1 MNSGAKGADDADDAE
16 GAGEAAGSEGAG
28 DASGALV
35 ARLPVELVRPK
46 PAEDVPEGPGWHHSI
61 KLDGW
66 RVALAVTADG
76 VRIHSRSKREIT
88 RQFPELVRAG
98 AQLEVG
104 TVIDGE
110 VVVWNEQRRSF
121 DWEALQSRGLARRP
135 RASAPGAIL
144 VAFDLLAAPGTDL
157 RAEPLRTRWSRLL
170 DVVDEAGPE
179 IQLVLATDDAEQART
194 WMRDMRAQGVE
205 GIVSKRWESA
215 YRPGDPRAAWRKVR
229 SADTTDARLIGITGP
244 ERRPWAAVVEL
255 PGGRRALTTPRLA
268 SVAASELGRAVAGRL
283 GAAVMDDELDVRWR
297 PLTEPLTAEVRV
309 RTGRV
314 PLVRYV
320 RLRADI

>member
-1 MNSGAKGADDADDAE
+1 MNSGAN
-16 GAGEAAGSEGAG
+16 
-28 DASGALV
+28 GALV
-35 ARLPVELVRPK
+35 VRLPVELVRPK
-46 PAEDVPEGPGWHHSI
+46 PAEAVPDGPGWHHSI

-66 RVALAVTADG
+66 RVALAVTAEG
-76 VRIHSRSKREIT
+76 VRIHSRSKREVT
-88 RQFPELVRAG
+88 SQFPELVDA
-98 AQLEVG
+98 ASQLATG

-110 VVVWNEQRRSF
+110 VVVWNEQQRSF
-121 DWEALQSRGLARRP
+121 DFEALQSRGLARRP
-135 RASAPGAIL
+135 RSTAPGAIL
-144 VAFDLLAAPGTDL
+144 VAFDLLAVPHTDL
-157 RAEPLRTRWSRLL
+157 RAEPLRTRWPRLR

-179 IQLVLATDDAEQART
+179 IQMVLATDDAEEART

-205 GIVSKRWESA
+205 GIVSKRWDSS

-244 ERRPWAAVVEL
+244 ERRPWGAVVEL
-255 PGGRRALTTPRLA
+255 PDGRRALTTPRLA
-268 SVAASELGRAVAGRL
+268 PVAASQLGRAVADRL
-283 GAAVMDDELDVRWR
+283 GASVTDTELDVRWR

-320 RLRADI
+320 RLRPDV